1 MIEIKQI
8 NKKIKNQI
16 ILKNISLSIKKGL
29 CVGFVGHNGSGK
41 TMLLKAICGFTK
53 IDYGEIWVDGDQ
65 IIFSEKFIKD
75 AGIIIEQAPFINYL
89 TGMDNLLALANIQ
102 KKISKDKVL
111 LVLQKVGLSEAKDKK
126 VKAYSLGMKQ
136 RLRIAQAIMEEPH
149 ILVLDEPFN
158 GLDKDSVVEIQEL
171 LRNYKEEGKT
181 ILLTS
186 HDERQINY
194 LCDQVY
200 ELNGGCIF
208 E

>member
-1 MIEIKQI
+1 MIEITNV
-8 NKKIKNQI
+8 NKKVKDQV
-16 ILKNISLSIKKGL
+16 ILKNISISIKKGV

-53 IDYGEIWVDGDQ
+53 MDDGEIHVDDKQ
-65 IIFSEKFIKD
+65 ITFGKKYISN
-75 AGIIIEQAPFINYL
+75 AGIIIEQPPFINYL
-89 TGMDNLLALANIQ
+89 TGMDNLLVLANIQ
-102 KKISKDKVL
+102 KKINKQEVML
-111 LVLQKVGLSEAKDKK
+111 TLEKVGLLEAKDKK

-136 RLRIAQAIMEEPH
+136 RLRIAQAIMENPH

-158 GLDKDSVVEIQEL
+158 GLDKKSVAEIQEL
-171 LRNYKEEGKT
+171 LLECKNKGVT

-186 HDERQINY
+186 HDDRQIEY

-200 ELNGGCIF
+200 TLDGGEII